1 MKLYVFSLRTPSW
14 SAPRQ
19 LYFQPLRTYFLP
31 TPLPPKPTALCVIST
46 MFCVSVSHARI
57 IHIDNCLWLFS
68 ELSARWS
75 ALSAVTKYGP
85 YQYETYFLGQTADI
99 LVKSNQHWVIFKDG
113 QNAHKQHPFCAV
125 RLLAIWAL
133 TTTLL
138 YTILIEAFGG
148 TRVYVYKHT
157 SGLMI
162 NVRSAVIGRRF
173 QKSG

>member
-1 MKLYVFSLRTPSW
+1 
-14 SAPRQ
+14 
-19 LYFQPLRTYFLP
+19 
-31 TPLPPKPTALCVIST
+31 